1 MLLALGVAGGGILY
15 VKNLQANLAISEA
28 NNAKLETGIEE
39 QKKLRKGNKNSNDIF
54 KKGRGKTL
62 SRNQTNQIED
72 F

>member
-1 MLLALGVAGGGILY
+1 LKIGGRIDFLPFGLFT
-15 VKNLQANLAISEA
+15 N
-28 NNAKLETGIEE
+28 
-39 QKKLRKGNKNSNDIF
+39 KGQFSNDIF